1 MARNKIKDGNKPS
14 KDQMRVHL
22 KKSVSDQQ
30 SSTERKEIAQKIL
43 ALMFASIHKRGRPTL
58 NQEEKAYVI

>member
-1 MARNKIKDGNKPS
+1 MARNKIKDGIKPS

-30 SSTERKEIAQKIL
+30 SSKERKEIAQKIL
-43 ALMFASIHKRGRPTL
+43 ALMFASTHKRGRPTL
-58 NQEEKAYVI
+58 NQDEKAYVI

>member
-30 SSTERKEIAQKIL
+30 SSMERKEIAQKIL
-43 ALMFASIHKRGRPTL
+43 ALMFASTHKRGRPSVK
-58 NQEEKAYVI
+58 QEEEAYVI